1 MNNTSYIEQGYTCVL
16 SKNEVIIF
24 TSREKGIKPLIEVI
38 ESNINTQGSFA
49 EDKIVGKAAALLYA
63 YMNVEAVHADVMSK
77 DGLDILKAHK
87 IKASY
92 NILTDKIINRK
103 GDDICPMEKTV
114 ADIFES
120 EKAFD
125 ALKLKIKQ
133 MNMGKA

>member
-1 MNNTSYIEQGYTCVL
+1 M

-38 ESNINTQGSFA
+38 ESNINTKGSFA

-133 MNMGKA
+133 MNMGNA

>member
-16 SKNEVIIF
+16 SKNEAVIF
-24 TSREKGIKPLIEVI
+24 MSREKGIKPLIEVI
-38 ESNINTQGSFA
+38 ESNTDTHACFA

-63 YMNVEAVHADVMSK
+63 FMGVEAVHADVMSK
-77 DGLDILKAHK
+77 DGLDILKTYG
-87 IKASY
+87 INASY
-92 NILTDKIINRK
+92 NILTDKIINLR

-114 ADIFES
+114 ADIYEPQ
-120 EKAFD
+120 KAFD

>member
-16 SKNEVIIF
+16 SKNEAVIF
-24 TSREKGIKPLIEVI
+24 MSREKGIKPLIEVI
-38 ESNINTQGSFA
+38 ESNTDTQACFA

-63 YMNVEAVHADVMSK
+63 FMGVEAVHADVMSK
-77 DGLDILKAHK
+77 DGLDILKTYG
-87 IKASY
+87 INASY
-92 NILTDKIINRK
+92 NILTDKIINLR

-114 ADIFES
+114 ADIYEPQ
-120 EKAFD
+120 KAFD

>member
-1 MNNTSYIEQGYTCVL
+1 M

-38 ESNINTQGSFA
+38 ESNINTKGSFA
-49 EDKIVGKAAALLYA
+49 EDKIVGKAAALLYE

-114 ADIFES
+114 ADIFEPQ
-120 EKAFD
+120 KAFD